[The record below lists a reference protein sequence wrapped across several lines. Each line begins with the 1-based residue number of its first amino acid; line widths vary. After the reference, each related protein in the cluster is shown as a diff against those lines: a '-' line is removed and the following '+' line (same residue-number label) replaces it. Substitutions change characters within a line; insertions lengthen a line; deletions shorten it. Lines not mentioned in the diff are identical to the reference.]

1 MTSPRNKWTPQ
12 QIRTARR
19 VPLKPL
25 LEQLGYRLDPLKNE
39 NWKVYGLPQTE
50 ANAQIIS
57 EGNRAEPGSIVVK
70 EHYWSCPEDGT
81 GGNAIDLLVQVLDMG
96 FNEAMSLLQRFG

>member
-19 VPLKPL
+19 ILLKPL
-25 LEQLGYRLDPLKNE
+25 LEQLGYRLDPLENE
-39 NWKVYGLPQTE
+39 NWKVYGLPRPE

-57 EGNRAEPGSIVVK
+57 GGNRA
-70 EHYWSCPEDGT
+70 
-81 GGNAIDLLVQVLDMG
+81 
-96 FNEAMSLLQRFG
+96 